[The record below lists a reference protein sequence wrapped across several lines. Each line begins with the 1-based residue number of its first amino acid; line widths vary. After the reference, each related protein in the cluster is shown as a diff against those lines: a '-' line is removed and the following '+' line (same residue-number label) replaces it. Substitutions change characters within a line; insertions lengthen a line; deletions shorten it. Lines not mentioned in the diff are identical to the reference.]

1 MGKLL
6 GTSLAIGLA
15 VGLVGCG
22 TSGPVANATPTPSAP
37 AQTSSPPS
45 SPPAPS
51 AATPTPAAGGFIRT
65 GQATIGG
72 SSVTILTDATGRT
85 LYYFK
90 RDTATTVACTA
101 GCATTWPPLHVLG
114 TPTAPELPG
123 RLSVLAGPNGSQA
136 LYNGHPLY
144 RYAGDSAAGDAK
156 GQGIG
161 GNWFVATPDLP
172 VQS

>member
-6 GTSLAIGLA
+6 GTCLAIGLA

-22 TSGPVANATPTPSAP
+22 TSGPVANATSTPSAP
-37 AQTSSPPS
+37 VQTPSPASS
-45 SPPAPS
+45 
-51 AATPTPAAGGFIRT
+51 TPTPAATTPAPTAAALIRS
-65 GQATIGG
+65 GPATIGG

-90 RDTATTVACTA
+90 RDTATSVACTG
-101 GCATTWPPLHVLG
+101 GCTTTWPPLEVSG

-123 RLSVLAGPNGSQA
+123 KLSVLEGQA

-144 RYAGDSAAGDAK
+144 RYGGDSAPGDAK

>member
-1 MGKLL
+1 MGKLV

-22 TSGPVANATPTPSAP
+22 TSGPVANATPSAP
-37 AQTSSPPS
+37 AQTPTPPS
-45 SPPAPS
+45 SPAPS
-51 AATPTPAAGGFIRT
+51 AATPAAAAGGFVRA

-90 RDTATTVACTA
+90 RDSATSVACTA
-101 GCATTWPPLHVLG
+101 GCATTWPPLHVSG
-114 TPTAPELPG
+114 TPTAPELSG
-123 RLSVLAGPNGSQA
+123 RLSVLAGPNGPQV

-144 RYAGDSAAGDAK
+144 RYAADSAPGDAK

-172 VQS
+172 VQT